1 MAKGSSTASALAKKH
16 RRATGHTPKRRSTTQ
31 GARKKRTTI
40 PSCFV
45 IMPFGKKGTDDEQHY
60 NMVYEH
66 VHRRAVEDA
75 GFASVRADEIPESG
89 PIPDTIKHQLR
100 NADLVLADLSDRN
113 PNVFYELGYRHS
125 LGKPS
130 ITVSDDVSSIPFNV
144 ATYATIQYCISP
156 LADAD
161 EARDRITE
169 FARKILKDGRRP
181 RIVAQQR
188 EVAALDLLRDLE
200 SLVDRGFSNVYHLI
214 SDHRPVRGQESV
226 IKDASH
232 QLGILEQIQSRL
244 DGIEHKAEAMVAA
257 SKLLQQT
264 SDLGLVNIYATRMDA
279 FEDAFFEVMQR
290 EEKGIDVVGSTLFGL
305 KGHHH
310 VTHERVLVLLREK
323 SKRENFR
330 LRLLLTHWDYIS
342 HRQDQE
348 KTEKNITRY
357 VISKE
362 LSEAVEVLKSHGLT
376 DCVRF
381 YRAAPTCFT
390 VVCRG
395 QGLMLVNPY
404 PYQKEA
410 YNSWTAIFSQT
421 GQRAVYDVF
430 SEAHFDQPWNND
442 ELGLPFGVE
451 CEAAVKAKLGKDLR
465 EAQQELSGT
474 YAQDSARVSAPG

>member
-1 MAKGSSTASALAKKH
+1 
-16 RRATGHTPKRRSTTQ
+16 
-31 GARKKRTTI
+31 
-40 PSCFV
+40 
-45 IMPFGKKGTDDEQHY
+45 MPFGKKGTENEQHY
-60 NMVYEH
+60 DVVYNH
-66 VHRRAVEDA
+66 VHKRAVEDA
-75 GFASVRADEIPESG
+75 GFTVVRADKIPESG
-89 PIPDTIKHQLR
+89 PIPDIIKQRLR
-100 NADLVLADLSDRN
+100 DADLVLADLSDRN
-113 PNVFYELGYRHS
+113 PNVFYELGYRHA

-130 ITVSDDVSSIPFNV
+130 ITVSDDVSSIPFNL
-144 ATYATIQYCISP
+144 ASYSTIQYCTSP
-156 LADAD
+156 LAAAD

-169 FARKILKDGRRP
+169 VAKKILKDVRRP
-181 RIVAQQR
+181 KILAAQR
-188 EVAALDLLRDLE
+188 DAATLDLLQDIE

-214 SDHRPVRGQESV
+214 SDQRPARRQESV

-264 SDLGLVNIYATRMDA
+264 SDLGLVNIYATRVDA
-279 FEDAFFEVMQR
+279 FEAAFFEVMQR
-290 EEKGIDVVGSTLFGL
+290 EVKGLDVVGSTLFGL

-310 VTHERVLVLLREK
+310 VTHERVLELLREK
-323 SKRENFR
+323 SKRENFK

-390 VVCRG
+390 VICRG

-410 YNSWTAIFSQT
+410 YHSWTAIFSQT

-442 ELGLPFGVE
+442 ELGVAFGEE
-451 CEAAVKAKLGKDLR
+451 CEAAVKAKLGRDLQ

-474 YAQDSARVSAPG
+474 YAQDSARVLLPDAQG